1 MCSELVFYEIIDLEV
16 VKWDFL
22 FFRKNLLLEIIAKQ
36 KYCFLVDLNK
46 AFIDEFIVWV

>member
-22 FFRKNLLLEIIAKQ
+22 FFRKNSLLRIIARQ
-36 KYCFLVDLNK
+36 KYFILVELNK
-46 AFIDEFIVWV
+46 ASIDELIVGV